1 MTTHSDVPPPPPT
14 WGTPIT
20 VAERPR
26 QPWSTRRIVLSAA
39 VAVLIVAGGTVGVI
53 AATSHAST
61 TAGNGGPG
69 GVGGPGGGPGGF
81 GGGRFGG
88 GGPGALGLAN
98 ALHGDFVVNDNGTY
112 VTDRL
117 QTGTVSA
124 VSATDITIASV
135 DGYTQTYTINSSTS
149 VDRGNDSI
157 SKVAKGNTV
166 TVIAAVSGNTATA
179 TTIEDRSLSS
189 ANGANGGNG
198 GFGGPPPGN

>member
-1 MTTHSDVPPPPPT
+1 MTTHSDVPPPPTT
-14 WGTPIT
+14 WGTPIP

-61 TAGNGGPG
+61 TAGNGGA
-69 GVGGPGGGPGGF
+69 GGPGGFGGGGF

-88 GGPGALGLAN
+88 GGPGGAGLAN
-98 ALHGDFVVNDNGTY
+98 ALHGDFVVNNNGTY
-112 VTDRL
+112 ATDRL

-124 VSATDITIASV
+124 VSATDITVKSV
-135 DGYTQTYTINSSTS
+135 DGYMQTYTVNSGTS

-157 SKVAKGNTV
+157 SKVATGNTV
-166 TVIAAVSGNTATA
+166 TVIATVSGNTATA
-179 TTIEDRSLSS
+179 TTIDDQSLDTT
-189 ANGANGGNG
+189 GNR

>member
-1 MTTHSDVPPPPPT
+1 MTTHSDVPPPPT
-14 WGTPIT
+14 SWGTPIP

-39 VAVLIVAGGTVGVI
+39 VAVLIVAGGTFGVI

-69 GVGGPGGGPGGF
+69 GGGPGGF

-88 GGPGALGLAN
+88 GPGGFGGAGLAN
-98 ALHGDFVVNDNGTY
+98 ALHGDFVVNNNGTY

-117 QTGTVSA
+117 QTGTVSS

-149 VDRGNDSI
+149 VDRGSDSI

-166 TVIAAVSGNTATA
+166 TVIATVSGDTATA
-179 TTIEDRSLSS
+179 TTIEDRSLDS
-189 ANGANGGNG
+189 GNVG
-198 GFGGPPPGN
+198 PGVGGPPPGN